1 MKRKVNLFMIN
12 FRKRMNFIF
21 QQFRSG
27 PVVYSFLLF
36 VIAAFVIIISGNNES
51 ISDISDFEAG
61 KVADRDVTAGF
72 TLSFIDEDAT
82 RARMEAAA
90 KHVNAVFR
98 ISTDTNKQILDSWN
112 AFCDFIEKHSGNSR
126 TAVIQAIEAEYPG
139 NFSNE
144 TLNAYL
150 SATGRASFRNY
161 GIEALNIILNK
172 GIFLLHREDIRFFSP
187 DTAELQHTNS
197 GLEREY
203 ISYNDIITLINIRSA
218 LGEIIKTQNTPVLFK
233 NIAIDLLEPFIR
245 ENTFFS
251 FSETQKRIEES
262 KETIT
267 PVNRTIE
274 KGNRIIRKGFII
286 TEEEMEDLMVLHL
299 SMPKRDPRSIIGV
312 VLVMFLLYLL
322 FVVLCGRIVIGRKI
336 NKSERYLLAS
346 ITGFYII
353 GSVLLSN
360 FLPGQNNFPVSLLMP
375 TSLFIMLVAVF
386 MGTRPAMI
394 LALALPL
401 GSYFAGSFDNYSYI
415 FALISGIAA
424 STVLHNAKDRM
435 SLIKAGLL
443 IAAANSVAVIVILL
457 LKQISIYEYPA
468 MIFGAV
474 LNGIVSG
481 MLTLGFLPPLEHAL
495 NAVTPF
501 RLMELSD
508 LNAPILRKLFTAAP
522 GTYSHS
528 LMVANLAEQACQDI
542 DANAML
548 ARVGAYYHDIGKIDN
563 PSYFIENQT
572 EHNKHDEIAP
582 RLSTTIIRS
591 HVKLGVEKAISL
603 GLPKDVINII
613 AEHHGNSVISWF
625 YNKATEQEADVSSE
639 DFTYPGPPPRTRESA
654 VVMLADITEAAVRT
668 LDKPSAGKIDKFI
681 QQLFDNKIE
690 HGQLANSDLS
700 FRELETIKKAF
711 VRVLAG
717 YYHSRI
723 EYPKQ
728 KEEAQ

>member
-1 MKRKVNLFMIN
+1 MKRKVNMFMIN
-12 FRKRMNFIF
+12 LRKRIILFF
-21 QQFRSG
+21 QYFRSG
-27 PVVYSFLLF
+27 PVIFSFALF
-36 VIAAFVIIISGNNES
+36 IIAAFVIIISENNES

-61 KVADRDVTAGF
+61 KVADRDVIAGF
-72 TLSFIDEDAT
+72 TLSFVDEEAT
-82 RARMEAAA
+82 RTRTEAAA

-98 ISTDTNKQILDSWN
+98 TSTEVNKQILDSWN
-112 AFCDFIEKHSGNSR
+112 AFCEFTEKNAGNSK
-126 TAVIQAIEAEYPG
+126 TAAIQAIEAEYPG
-139 NFSNE
+139 SFSNE
-144 TLNAYL
+144 TLNTYL
-150 SATGRASFRNY
+150 SAVGRASFKEY
-161 GIEALNIILNK
+161 GAEALNILLNR
-172 GIFLLHREDIRFFSP
+172 GIFSFNRDDIRFFNA
-187 DTAELQHTNS
+187 DIAELQHS
-197 GLEREY
+197 SSALEKEY
-203 ISYNDIITLINIRSA
+203 ISYNNIITPANARAA
-218 LGEIIKTQNTPVLFK
+218 LGEIVKTMDTPILFK
-233 NIAIDLLEPFIR
+233 SIAIELLEPFIR

-251 FSETQKRIEES
+251 FSETQKRIEEA
-262 KETIT
+262 KETTT

-286 TEEEMEDLMVLHL
+286 TEEEMDDLMMLHM
-299 SMPKRDPRSIIGV
+299 SMPKRDPRNIIGV
-312 VLVMFLLYLL
+312 VLVMLMLYML
-322 FVVLCGRIVIGRKI
+322 FNILCGRIVIGRKI
-336 NKSERYLLAS
+336 NHSEHYLLAS
-346 ITGFYII
+346 ISGFYLI
-353 GSVLLSN
+353 GAVLLFN
-360 FLPGQNNFPVSLLMP
+360 FLPGQNNFPLSLLMP
-375 TSLFIMLVAVF
+375 TALFVMLLAVL

-394 LALALPL
+394 MALALPL
-401 GSYFAGSFDNYSYI
+401 GAYFTGAFDNYSYI

-435 SLIKAGLL
+435 SLIKAGMV
-443 IAAANSVAVIVILL
+443 IAAVNSVAVIVILL
-457 LKQISIYEYPA
+457 LKKAGLYDYPA

-474 LNGIVSG
+474 INGIVSG

-528 LMVANLAEQACQDI
+528 LVVANLAEQACQDI
-542 DANAML
+542 GANAML
-548 ARVGAYYHDIGKIDN
+548 ARVGAYYHDIGKMEN
-563 PSYFIENQT
+563 PQYFIENQT
-572 EHNKHDEIAP
+572 EHNRHDEIAP
-582 RLSTTIIRS
+582 RLSATVIRS

-603 GLPKDVINII
+603 GLPKDVISII

-625 YNKATEQEADVSSE
+625 YNKAAEQEVDVSSE
-639 DFTYPGPPPRTRESA
+639 DFCYPGPPPRTRESA

-668 LDKPSAGKIDKFI
+668 LDKPSAARIDKFV

>member
-12 FRKRMNFIF
+12 SRKRMNFFF
-21 QQFRSG
+21 QQIKSG
-27 PVVYSFLLF
+27 PVIYSFLLF

-82 RARMEAAA
+82 RTRLEAAA

-98 ISTDTNKQILDSWN
+98 MSTEANKQILDSWN
-112 AFCDFIEKHSGNSR
+112 DFCDFTGKISGTSR
-126 TAVIQAIEAEYPG
+126 AAAIQALEAEYPG
-139 NFSNE
+139 SFSND

-150 SATGRASFRNY
+150 SAAGRASFKDY
-161 GIEALNIILNK
+161 GIEALNIILDK
-172 GIFLLHREDIRFFSP
+172 GVFLFHRDDIRFFNP
-187 DTAELQHTNS
+187 DIAELQHSTS
-197 GLEREY
+197 VMEKEY
-203 ISYNDIITLINIRSA
+203 ISYNDIITLANVRNVLS
-218 LGEIIKTQNTPVLFK
+218 EIIKNMDTPVLFK
-233 NIAIDLLEPFIR
+233 NIAVDLLEPFIR

-251 FSETQKRIEES
+251 FSETQKRIEEA

-267 PVNRTIE
+267 PVTRTIE

-299 SMPKRDPRSIIGV
+299 SMPKRDPRSIIGI
-312 VLVMFLLYLL
+312 VLVMLLLYML
-322 FVVLCGRIVIGRKI
+322 FIVLCGRIVIGR
-336 NKSERYLLAS
+336 NTNNSERYLLAS

-353 GSVLLSN
+353 GSVLLFN
-360 FLPGQNNFPVSLLMP
+360 FLPVQDNFPIFLLMP
-375 TSLFIMLVAVF
+375 TALFVMIIAVF

-394 LALALPL
+394 MALALPL
-401 GSYFAGSFDNYSYI
+401 GSYFSGAFDNYSYI
-415 FALISGIAA
+415 LALISGIAA
-424 STVLHNAKDRM
+424 SAVLHNAKDRM

-443 IAAANSVAVIVILL
+443 IAVANSAAVVVILL
-457 LKQISIYEYPA
+457 LRQSSIYDYPA

-495 NAVTPF
+495 NAVTSF

-522 GTYSHS
+522 GTYNHS
-528 LMVANLAEQACQDI
+528 LMVANLSEQACQDI
-542 DANAML
+542 GANALL

-563 PSYFIENQT
+563 PVYFIENQT

-582 RLSTTIIRS
+582 RLSATIIRS

-625 YNKATEQEADVSSE
+625 YNKAAEKETDVSSE
-639 DFTYPGPPPRTRESA
+639 DFCYPGPPPRTRESA

-668 LDKPSAGKIDKFI
+668 LDKPTAGKIDKFV

-711 VRVLAG
+711 VKALAA

>member
-12 FRKRMNFIF
+12 FRKRISSFF
-21 QQFRSG
+21 QHFRSG
-27 PVVYSFLLF
+27 PAIYSFALF
-36 VIAAFVIIISGNNES
+36 IIAAFVIITSGNNES
-51 ISDISDFEAG
+51 ISDISDFETG
-61 KVADRDVTAGF
+61 KVADRDIIAGF
-72 TLSFIDEDAT
+72 TLSFIDEEAT

-98 ISTDTNKQILDSWN
+98 TSTEANKQILDSWN
-112 AFCDFIEKHSGNSR
+112 AFCDFTENHSGNSR
-126 TAVIQAIEAEYPG
+126 AAAIQALEAEYPG
-139 NFSNE
+139 SFSND

-150 SATGRASFRNY
+150 SAGGRDAFRGY
-161 GIEALNIILNK
+161 GIEALNIILNR
-172 GIFLLHREDIRFFSP
+172 GIFLFHRDDIRFFNP
-187 DTAELQHTNS
+187 DIAELQHATT
-197 GLEREY
+197 GIEREY
-203 ISYNDIITLINIRSA
+203 ISYNEIITLANARNV
-218 LGEIIKTQNTPVLFK
+218 LGEIIKNMDTPFLFK
-233 NIAIDLLEPFIR
+233 SIAVDLLEPFIK

-267 PVNRTIE
+267 PINRTIE

-286 TEEEMEDLMVLHL
+286 TEEEMEDLMLLHL
-299 SMPKRDPRSIIGV
+299 SMPKRDPRSTIGT

-322 FVVLCGRIVIGRKI
+322 FVTLCGHIIIGKKL
-336 NKSERYLLAS
+336 NNSELYLLAS

-353 GSVLLSN
+353 GSVLLFN
-360 FLPGQNNFPVSLLMP
+360 FLPSQNNIPISLLVP
-375 TSLFIMLVAVF
+375 TALFVMLLAVF

-394 LALALPL
+394 MALALPL
-401 GSYFAGSFDNYSYI
+401 GSYFAGSFDNHSYI

-435 SLIKAGLL
+435 SLIKAGIL
-443 IAAANSVAVIVILL
+443 IAAANSVAIVVILL
-457 LKQISIYEYPA
+457 LQQASIYDYPA
-468 MIFGAV
+468 TIFGAV

-508 LNAPILRKLFTAAP
+508 LNAPILRKLFTTAP

-542 DANAML
+542 GANAML

-563 PSYFIENQT
+563 PAYFIENQT
-572 EHNKHDEIAP
+572 EHNRHDEIAP
-582 RLSTTIIRS
+582 RLSATVIRS
-591 HVKLGVEKAISL
+591 HVKLGVEKALSL

-625 YNKATEQEADVSSE
+625 YNKAAEQEIDVSSE
-639 DFTYPGPPPRTRESA
+639 DFSYPGPPPRTRESA

-668 LDKPSAGKIDKFI
+668 LDKPSAGKIDKFV
-681 QQLFDNKIE
+681 QQLFDTKIE
-690 HGQLANSDLS
+690 HGQLAEAELS
-700 FRELETIKKAF
+700 FRELEIIKKTF
-711 VRVLAG
+711 VKVLTG

>member
-1 MKRKVNLFMIN
+1 MKRKINFFMIN
-12 FRKRMNFIF
+12 FRKRIFNIF
-21 QQFRSG
+21 QRFRSG
-27 PVVYSFLLF
+27 PVIYSFALF
-36 VIAAFVIIISGNNES
+36 IAAAFVIIINENSES

-61 KVADRDVTAGF
+61 RVADRDVVAGF
-72 TLSFIDEDAT
+72 TLSFVDEEAT
-82 RARMEAAA
+82 RARTEAAA

-98 ISTDTNKQILDSWN
+98 TSTEANKQILDSWN
-112 AFCDFIEKHSGNSR
+112 DFCDFTGKLSGSSR
-126 TAVIQAIEAEYPG
+126 SVAIQAIEAEYPG
-139 NFSNE
+139 SFSNE
-144 TLNAYL
+144 TLGAYL
-150 SATGRASFRNY
+150 SVGNRTALRNY
-161 GIEALNIILNK
+161 GIEALNLLLNR
-172 GIFLLHREDIRFFSP
+172 GIFLFHREDIRFFNP
-187 DTAELQHTNS
+187 DIAELQHS
-197 GLEREY
+197 SPGLEREY
-203 ISYNDIITLINIRSA
+203 ISYNDIITLANARNV
-218 LGEIIKTQNTPVLFK
+218 LGEIVKTMDTPILFK
-233 NIAIDLLEPFIR
+233 AIAVDLLEPFVK

-251 FSETQKRIEES
+251 FSETQKRIEEA
-262 KETIT
+262 KETIS

-286 TEEEMEDLMVLHL
+286 TEEEMEDLTVLHL

-312 VLVMFLLYLL
+312 VLVMLLLYIL
-322 FVVLCGRIVIGRKI
+322 FIVLSGKIVMGREI
-336 NKSERYLLAS
+336 NNSERYLLAS

-353 GSVLLSN
+353 GSVLLFN
-360 FLPGQNNFPVSLLMP
+360 FLPGQNNIPISLLVP
-375 TSLFIMLVAVF
+375 TALFVMLIAVF

-394 LALALPL
+394 MALAMPL
-401 GSYFAGSFDNYSYI
+401 GSYFAGAFDNHSYI
-415 FALISGIAA
+415 FTLISGIAA

-435 SLIKAGLL
+435 SLIRAGIL
-443 IAAANSVAVIVILL
+443 IAAANSVAIVVILL
-457 LKQISIYEYPA
+457 MQKASIYDYPA

-508 LNAPILRKLFTAAP
+508 LNAPVLRKLFTAAP

-528 LMVANLAEQACQDI
+528 LMVANLSEQACQDI
-542 DANAML
+542 GANALL
-548 ARVGAYYHDIGKIDN
+548 ARVGAYYHDIGKIEN
-563 PSYFIENQT
+563 PAYFVENQT
-572 EHNKHDEIAP
+572 EYNKHDDIAP
-582 RLSTTIIRS
+582 RLSATIIRS

-625 YNKATEQEADVSSE
+625 YNKAAEQEIDVSSE
-639 DFTYPGPPPRTRESA
+639 DFCYPGPPPRTRESA

-668 LDKPSAGKIDKFI
+668 LDKPTAGKIDKFV

-690 HGQLANSDLS
+690 HGQLAESELS
-700 FRELETIKKAF
+700 FRELEIIKKAF
-711 VRVLAG
+711 VKALTG

-728 KEEAQ
+728 KEEA

>member
-1 MKRKVNLFMIN
+1 MKRKVNFFMLN
-12 FRKRMNFIF
+12 LRKRIILFF
-21 QQFRSG
+21 QYFRSG
-27 PVVYSFLLF
+27 PVIFSFALF
-36 VIAAFVIIISGNNES
+36 IIAAFVIIISENNES
-51 ISDISDFEAG
+51 IIDISDFEAG

-72 TLSFIDEDAT
+72 TLSFIDEEAT
-82 RARMEAAA
+82 RARTEAAA

-98 ISTDTNKQILDSWN
+98 TSAEVNKQILDSWN
-112 AFCDFIEKHSGNSR
+112 NFCEFTEKHAGNSK
-126 TAVIQAIEAEYPG
+126 AAAIQALESEYPG

-150 SATGRASFRNY
+150 SAAGRASFREY
-161 GIEALNIILNK
+161 GAEALNILLNR
-172 GIFLLHREDIRFFSP
+172 GIFSFNRDDIRFFNP
-187 DTAELQHTNS
+187 DMAELQHS
-197 GLEREY
+197 SSALEKEY
-203 ISYNDIITLINIRSA
+203 ISYNNIITPANVRGV
-218 LGEIIKTQNTPVLFK
+218 LGEIVKNMDTPALFK
-233 NIAIDLLEPFIR
+233 AVAVDLLEPFIR

-251 FSETQKRIEES
+251 FSETQKRIEEA
-262 KETIT
+262 KDTIT

-286 TEEEMEDLMVLHL
+286 TEEEMEDLTVLHK
-299 SMPKRDPRSIIGV
+299 SMPKRDPRSIIGI
-312 VLVMFLLYLL
+312 VLVMLMLYML
-322 FVVLCGRIVIGRKI
+322 FNILCGRIVIGRKI
-336 NKSERYLLAS
+336 NNSERYLLAS
-346 ITGFYII
+346 ISGFYLI
-353 GSVLLSN
+353 GSVLLFN

-375 TSLFIMLVAVF
+375 TALFVMLLAVL

-394 LALALPL
+394 MALALPL
-401 GSYFAGSFDNYSYI
+401 GSYFTGSFDNYSYI

-435 SLIKAGLL
+435 SLIKAGLV
-443 IAAANSVAVIVILL
+443 IAAANSVAVVVILL
-457 LKQISIYEYPA
+457 LKQAGLYDYPA

-508 LNAPILRKLFTAAP
+508 LNAPILRKLFTTAS

-542 DANAML
+542 AANAML
-548 ARVGAYYHDIGKIDN
+548 ARVGAYYHDIGKIEN
-563 PSYFIENQT
+563 PQYFIENQT

-582 RLSTTIIRS
+582 RLSATVIRS

-603 GLPKDVINII
+603 GLPKDVISII

-625 YNKATEQEADVSSE
+625 YNKAAEQEVDVSSE
-639 DFTYPGPPPRTRESA
+639 DFCYPGPPPRTRESA

-668 LDKPSAGKIDKFI
+668 LEKPSAARIDKFV

-711 VRVLAG
+711 VKVLAG

>member
-1 MKRKVNLFMIN
+1 MKRKVNMFMIN
-12 FRKRMNFIF
+12 LRKRIILFF
-21 QQFRSG
+21 QYFRSG
-27 PVVYSFLLF
+27 PVLFSFALF
-36 VIAAFVIIISGNNES
+36 IIAAFVILISENNES

-61 KVADRDVTAGF
+61 KVADRDVTAGV
-72 TLSFIDEDAT
+72 TISFIDEEAT
-82 RARMEAAA
+82 RARTEAAA

-98 ISTDTNKQILDSWN
+98 TSTEINKQILDSWN
-112 AFCDFIEKHSGNSR
+112 TFCEFAEKHAGGGK
-126 TAVIQAIEAEYPG
+126 AAAIQAIETEYPG

-144 TLNAYL
+144 TLNTYL
-150 SATGRASFRNY
+150 SAVGHSSFREY
-161 GIEALNIILNK
+161 GAEALNILLNR
-172 GIFLLHREDIRFFSP
+172 GIFSFNRDDIRFFSP
-187 DTAELQHTNS
+187 DIAELQHS
-197 GLEREY
+197 SSALEKEY
-203 ISYNDIITLINIRSA
+203 ISYNNIITPANVRGVLGDIIKSMD
-218 LGEIIKTQNTPVLFK
+218 TPILFK
-233 NIAIDLLEPFIR
+233 SAALDLLEPFVR

-251 FSETQKRIEES
+251 FSETQKRIEDA
-262 KETIT
+262 KNTIT

-286 TEEEMEDLMVLHL
+286 TEEEMEDLTALHM
-299 SMPKRDPRSIIGV
+299 SMPKRDPRSIIGII
-312 VLVMFLLYLL
+312 LVMLTLYML
-322 FVVLCGRIVIGRKI
+322 FNVLCGRIVIGRKI
-336 NKSERYLLAS
+336 NNSERYLLAS
-346 ITGFYII
+346 ISGFYLI
-353 GSVLLSN
+353 GAVLLFN
-360 FLPGQNNFPVSLLMP
+360 FLPGRSNFPLSLLMP
-375 TSLFIMLVAVF
+375 TALFVMLLAVL

-394 LALALPL
+394 MALALPL
-401 GSYFAGSFDNYSYI
+401 GAYFTGSFDNYSYI

-435 SLIKAGLL
+435 SLIKAGLV
-443 IAAANSVAVIVILL
+443 IAAVNTAAVIIILL
-457 LKQISIYEYPA
+457 LKQASLYDYPA

-508 LNAPILRKLFTAAP
+508 LNAPILKKLFTAAP

-542 DANAML
+542 GANAML
-548 ARVGAYYHDIGKIDN
+548 ARVGAYYHDIGKMEN
-563 PSYFIENQT
+563 PQYFIENQT

-582 RLSTTIIRS
+582 RLSATVIRS

-625 YNKATEQEADVSSE
+625 YNKAAEQEVDVSSE
-639 DFTYPGPPPRTRESA
+639 DFCYPGPPPRTRESA

-668 LDKPSAGKIDKFI
+668 LDKPSAARIDKFV
-681 QQLFDNKIE
+681 QQLFGTKIE

-711 VRVLAG
+711 VKVLAG

>member
-1 MKRKVNLFMIN
+1 MKRKIN
-12 FRKRMNFIF
+12 FYMMNFKKRIIIFF
-21 QQFRSG
+21 QQLRSG
-27 PVVYSFLLF
+27 PVIYGFSLF
-36 VIAAFVIIISGNNES
+36 IIAAFVIIISENNES

-61 KVADRDVTAGF
+61 KVADRDIIAGF
-72 TLSFIDEDAT
+72 TLSFIDEEAT
-82 RARMEAAA
+82 RARTEAAA

-98 ISTDTNKQILDSWN
+98 TSTETNKQILDSWN
-112 AFCDFIEKHSGNSR
+112 AFCDFADTHSGNSR
-126 TAVIQAIEAEYPG
+126 TAAIQVLEAEYPG
-139 NFSNE
+139 SFSNE
-144 TLNAYL
+144 TINSYL
-150 SATGRASFRNY
+150 SAAGRAAFRNY
-161 GIEALNIILNK
+161 GTEALNLLLSR
-172 GIFLLHREDIRFFSP
+172 GIFLFHREDIRFFNP
-187 DTAELQHTNS
+187 DIAELQHSTA

-203 ISYNDIITLINIRSA
+203 VSYNDIITITNARNV
-218 LGEIIKTQNTPVLFK
+218 LGEIIKTMDTPILFK
-233 NIAIDLLEPFIR
+233 AVAVDLLEPFIR

-251 FSETQKRIEES
+251 FSETQKRIEEA

-299 SMPKRDPRSIIGV
+299 SMPKRDPRSIIGIA
-312 VLVMFLLYLL
+312 LVMFLLYLL
-322 FVVLCGRIVIGRKI
+322 FLVLFGRIVIGRKL
-336 NKSERYLLAS
+336 NNSERYLLAS

-353 GSVLLSN
+353 GSVLLFN
-360 FLPGQNNFPVSLLMP
+360 FLPGQNYVPVSLLVP
-375 TSLFIMLVAVF
+375 TALFIMLIAVF

-394 LALALPL
+394 MALALPL
-401 GSYFAGSFDNYSYI
+401 GSYFAGGFDNHSYI

-443 IAAANSVAVIVILL
+443 IAAANSVAIVVILL
-457 LKQISIYEYPA
+457 LQKAGIYDYPA

-542 DANAML
+542 NANALL
-548 ARVGAYYHDIGKIDN
+548 ARVGAYYHDVGKIDN
-563 PSYFIENQT
+563 PVYFIENQT
-572 EHNKHDEIAP
+572 EHNRHDEIAP
-582 RLSTTIIRS
+582 RLSATIIRS

-603 GLPKDVINII
+603 GLPKDVISII

-625 YNKATEQEADVSSE
+625 YNKAAEQEIDVSSE

-668 LDKPSAGKIDKFI
+668 LDKPSAGKIDKFV
-681 QQLFDNKIE
+681 QQLFDTKIE

-700 FRELETIKKAF
+700 FRELEIIKKAF
-711 VRVLAG
+711 VKTLAG